1 MSRANATGLTMQ
13 TDSTTPVGTRP
24 RLPERL
30 GLLTL
35 LGLAALGLVGFW
47 PGLSGGYLF
56 DDLPNLAQ
64 SAVWKLDSL
73 APAGLWA
80 AMTSDISGAIGRP
93 LAMLSFAIN
102 HALTGEQIFFLKLT
116 NLLMHLVNASLV
128 YLLCRQ
134 LLVLTSSHGQTR
146 TGTGT
151 RLTLAAGLVA
161 AAWLVHPLQVSTVLY
176 TVQRMEIGAATGLLV
191 CLTAYLMGRTRQL
204 TGRPGNGYFV
214 LAAAGLLAGL
224 GFKES
229 ALVAPGLLLLL
240 EAFVLRFRGQD
251 GRLSRPILGL
261 HGAWLVAGLLAYFII
276 ILPGAIGSAAYEA
289 RGYSVGQR
297 LLSQGPILLMYLG
310 QILLPSP
317 DSMLFYYDHLEV
329 PGGWFSPPGTA
340 WAVATLGALLALAL
354 AIHRRWPL
362 TALGICWFFTCH
374 ALTSNVIPLELAF
387 EHRNYLALLGPILAL
402 VELSGRVTSRL
413 HGDAAFTAM
422 SLPVLLLAGLCFLQA
437 NTWSD
442 TFRLHTALAGRNADS
457 PRANYALGVEL
468 HALARGDANSPQWA
482 LARRQFEH
490 AARLPQ
496 ASALPGQA
504 LVVMD
509 SSQGRPVSRDSWE
522 VFASKLQE
530 ARPRPDDISAL
541 HNVVGCRLSGRCH
554 IPDAYLVELLDR
566 LDAGNP
572 YFTEVGII
580 RANFLWNGL
589 GKREQAIAALRERR
603 VRRANEYEVDI
614 ALAQFLMASNLHANK
629 GEILALLDA
638 ARAQE
643 LPPDAREKVRGLAEQ
658 LDAATREG
666 SRRQ

>member
-1 MSRANATGLTMQ
+1 M
-13 TDSTTPVGTRP
+13 
-24 RLPERL
+24 
-30 GLLTL
+30 LTL
-35 LGLAALGLVGFW
+35 LALAALGGAAFW

-64 SAVWKLDSL
+64 SRTWKVDSL
-73 APAGLWA
+73 APAALWA
-80 AMTSDISGAIGRP
+80 AMTSDISGAVGRP

-102 HALTGEQIFFLKLT
+102 HALTGEHIYSLKLT

-128 YLLCRQ
+128 FVLCRQ
-134 LLVLTSSHGQTR
+134 LLVLAPGECQAKDR
-146 TGTGT
+146 APP
-151 RLTLAAGLVA
+151 RVTLAAGLVA

-191 CLTAYLMGRTRQL
+191 CLATYLAARSRQL
-204 TGRPGNGYFV
+204 AGRPATGYFA
-214 LAAAGLLAGL
+214 LAAAGLLGGL

-240 EAFVLRFRGQD
+240 EAFVLRFRGPG
-251 GRLSRPILGL
+251 GRLSRPIFGL
-261 HGAWLVAGLLAYFII
+261 HAVWLAAALLAYFIVV
-276 ILPGAIGSAAYEA
+276 LPDAVGSSAYEA
-289 RGYSVGQR
+289 RGYSAGQR
-297 LLSQGPILLMYLG
+297 LLSQGPILVMYLG
-310 QILLPSP
+310 QILIPSP
-317 DSMLFYYDHLEV
+317 DSMLFYYDHLQV
-329 PGGWFSPPGTA
+329 PAGLFSPPRTA
-340 WAVATLGALLALAL
+340 GALATLVALLGLAL

-362 TALGICWFFTCH
+362 TALGIFWFFACH

-387 EHRNYLALLGPILAL
+387 EHRNYLALLGPLLAL
-402 VELSGRVTSRL
+402 VELSRKATARL

-437 NTWSD
+437 STWSD
-442 TFRLHTALAGRNADS
+442 PFRLHTALAGRNADS

-468 HALARGDANSPQWA
+468 HALARGDTRSPQWA

-496 ASALPGQA
+496 ASALPDQA

-509 SSQGRPVSRDSWE
+509 STQGTPVPRAIWE
-522 VFASKLQE
+522 PFASKLLA

-541 HNVVGCRLSGRCH
+541 HNVVACRLTGRCH
-554 IPDAYLVELLDR
+554 IPDAYLLDLLDR

-580 RANFLWNGL
+580 RANFLWNGP
-589 GKREQAIAALRERR
+589 GARDEAINALRERR
-603 VRRANEYEVDI
+603 SRRKNEYEVDI

-629 GEILALLDA
+629 GEILMLLDA
-638 ARAQE
+638 AGAQE
-643 LPPDAREKVRGLAEQ
+643 LPPATREKVRLLAEQ
-658 LDAATREG
+658 LDAATREEG
-666 SRRQ
+666 PRQ